1 MINRRTYFVAIA
13 LILLL
18 FAASVNAGHV
28 QLPKGKEVYLKFS
41 SDLKVSSGEYKKGD
55 SIPVM
60 LDQPID
66 IGGQIIVDRGAAGT
80 AVVLDAEKN
89 GSGGKA
95 GMIKIGFVNLQPKG
109 EYKLSEGGVISL
121 GGNPLEFKGKKKGIF
136 PYLFFVIILK
146 GGNGEVPT
154 DVVYTATVAETVV
167 LENE

>member
-60 LDQPID
+60 LDQPIISAD
-66 IGGQIIVDRGAAGT
+66 RSLLIG
-80 AVVLDAEKN
+80 E
-89 GSGGKA
+89 
-95 GMIKIGFVNLQPKG
+95 QP
-109 EYKLSEGGVISL
+109 E
-121 GGNPLEFKGKKKGIF
+121 PQ
-136 PYLFFVIILK
+136 
-146 GGNGEVPT
+146 
-154 DVVYTATVAETVV
+154 
-167 LENE
+167 